1 MQTGIFFVHKVMHIF
16 ICTISARLQSH
27 HKKNIS
33 RRGRYFFFD
42 KASDY
47 SAATGSAD
55 KMSNSCLVASPALM
69 LLQMA
74 YSFASRSRACS

>member
-16 ICTISARLQSH
+16 IGTISARLQPH
-27 HKKNIS
+27 HKKIS
-33 RRGRYFFFD
+33 PAGGDIFFFD